1 MTVAAIREKLH
12 HYISE
17 VDDSKIKDL
26 YDIFEDQMA
35 PAYEWSEDAEFV
47 AELDER
53 VKRFEDGTDKGFTL
67 QELEN
72 SITELKKKRAGK

>member
-17 VDDSKIKDL
+17 ADDSKIKDL
-26 YDIFEDQMA
+26 YEIFEDQMA

-53 VKRFEDGTDKGFTL
+53 VKRFENGTDKGYGL
-67 QELEN
+67 EELEA
-72 SITELKKKRAGK
+72 SITALKKVHA